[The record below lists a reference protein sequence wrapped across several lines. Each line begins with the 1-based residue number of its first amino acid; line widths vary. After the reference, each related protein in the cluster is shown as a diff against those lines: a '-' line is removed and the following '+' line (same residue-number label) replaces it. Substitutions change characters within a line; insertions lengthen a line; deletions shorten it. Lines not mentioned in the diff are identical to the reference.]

1 VADLLAV
8 TKTDGNLESAAKRT
22 AQDYRSAMQFLRRDQ
37 HGERPEVILT
47 SAVTGRGLEQVW
59 KNVSRHRL
67 RLVVESES
75 GVTGQTEKRQQ
86 QSRYW
91 MWKNFQDLVQERT
104 RSDPV
109 LAQKAHALQVRLAQ
123 GTLTP
128 RVAAAELLQSLTHST
143 TDTTDSCNKDNETN

>member
-47 SAVTGRGLEQVW
+47 SAVTGRGLEQ
-59 KNVSRHRL
+59 
-67 RLVVESES
+67 
-75 GVTGQTEKRQQ
+75 VTGQTEKRQQ